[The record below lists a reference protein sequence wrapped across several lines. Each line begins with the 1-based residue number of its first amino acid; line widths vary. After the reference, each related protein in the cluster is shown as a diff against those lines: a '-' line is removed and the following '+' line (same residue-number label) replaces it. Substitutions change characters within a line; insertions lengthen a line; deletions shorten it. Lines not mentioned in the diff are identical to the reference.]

1 MSSEFEL
8 YEKFFSEYKNND
20 INTVENK
27 KQDNCDHLDVIDE
40 NGLVMCTDCGLEISR
55 TIQRDKEWRYY
66 GQSDTKHSSDP
77 NRVQKRKTEE
87 RTIFKDVETMDFSD
101 KIVSHANKIYIQVT
115 KGHIFRGNSRKAIIF
130 ACIFHSFKL
139 SGKPQTH
146 DRLITIFGLTRKIGL
161 KGLKHVSLHAPKT
174 SDIRTTYITPINLVD
189 EIMDKFKASPEQ
201 KTEVYVLYEK
211 IKNKSSRLNRSR
223 PQSTAAAL
231 VYYWIL
237 SKNKDITLKEF
248 TEKVNLSELTVNK
261 LATEISEL
269 IIQEDEKIEKIL
281 KESHVIETHELKKI
295 HVKEEVLVV
304 KEEVLVV
311 KEEVLVV
318 KEEVLVVKE
327 EVLVVNEEVL
337 VVKEEVPVSKKSVS
351 KKSVSKKSVSKK
363 DI

>member
-304 KEEVLVV
+304 KEEV
-311 KEEVLVV
+311 
-318 KEEVLVVKE
+318 
-327 EVLVVNEEVL
+327 
-337 VVKEEVPVSKKSVS
+337 PVS